1 MKMKITCLIAG
12 FLLVFSFSRAQ
23 ANDGDSL
30 KAGVVNVV
38 YKDPRID
45 MLGKKM
51 GEFNTSLT
59 NKAGVKM
66 GRGYRLMVLSTTD
79 RTQALSVRSR
89 LLQRYPDQKVYITF
103 QSPYI
108 KLKFGNYPDKSEAE
122 KYRKIL
128 SAANYVENNI
138 YVVNEMIEIKV
149 EKLELEEEEN

>member
-1 MKMKITCLIAG
+1 MNIKITCLIA
-12 FLLVFSFSRAQ
+12 FSLLVFSIGRAQ
-23 ANDGDSL
+23 ANHSDSIRT
-30 KAGVVNVV
+30 GTVNVV

-51 GEFNTSLT
+51 AEFNTSLT

-79 RTQALSVRSR
+79 RAQAFALRSK
-89 LLQRYPDQKVYITF
+89 LMQRYPDQKVYITF

-108 KLKFGNYPDKSEAE
+108 KLKFGNFPEKSEAE
-122 KYRKIL
+122 KFRKML
-128 SAANYVENNI
+128 AVSNYVENNI

-149 EKLELEEEEN
+149 EKMEIEEEE

>member
-1 MKMKITCLIAG
+1 MKITYLIALS
-12 FLLVFSFSRAQ
+12 LLVFSVGRAQ
-23 ANDGDSL
+23 ANDGDSI
-30 KAGVVNVV
+30 KAGIVNVV

-51 GEFNTSLT
+51 AEFNTSLT

-79 RTQALSVRSR
+79 RAQAFALRSK
-89 LLQRYPDQKVYITF
+89 LMQRYPDQKVYITF

-108 KLKFGNYPDKSEAE
+108 KLKFGNFPEKSEAE
-122 KYRKIL
+122 KFRKVL
-128 SAANYVENNI
+128 AVSNYVENNI

-149 EKLELEEEEN
+149 EKMEIEEEE

>member
-1 MKMKITCLIAG
+1 MKMKITCLVTAS
-12 FLLVFSFSRAQ
+12 LLVFTFSKAQ

-30 KAGVVNVV
+30 KMGSVNVV

-51 GEFNTSLT
+51 AEFNAALT
-59 NKAGVKM
+59 NKAGVKL

-79 RTQALSVRSR
+79 RTHALAVRSK
-89 LLQRYPDQKVYITF
+89 LLQRYPNQKVYLTF

-108 KLKFGNYPDKSEAE
+108 KLKFGNFVEKAEAE
-122 KYRKIL
+122 KFRTIM
-128 SAANYVENNI
+128 AASNYVENNI

-149 EKLELEEEEN
+149 EKVELEIEE